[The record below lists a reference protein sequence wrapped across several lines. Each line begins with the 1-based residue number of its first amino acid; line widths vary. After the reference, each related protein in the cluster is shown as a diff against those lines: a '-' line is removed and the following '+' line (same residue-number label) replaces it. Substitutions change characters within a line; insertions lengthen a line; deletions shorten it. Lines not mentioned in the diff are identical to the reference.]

1 MQNFFALF
9 DDNTFIRLYVHDF
22 AVSRAAA
29 PNFREADKLPR
40 GLALRAKSR

>member
-9 DDNTFIRLYVHDF
+9 DDKTFRACVIF

-40 GLALRAKSR
+40 ALALSAKSR